1 MISRRPQRLPS
12 EPNLAILHHGVS
24 ATHRDGFLYLVAYI
38 MEKINETWR
47 EIEQNSPTK
56 NSFVNIDLIQ
66 KLKERRTM
74 IGERK
79 N

>member
-1 MISRRPQRLPS
+1 
-12 EPNLAILHHGVS
+12 
-24 ATHRDGFLYLVAYI
+24 

-66 KLKERRTM
+66 KLKERR
-74 IGERK
+74 I